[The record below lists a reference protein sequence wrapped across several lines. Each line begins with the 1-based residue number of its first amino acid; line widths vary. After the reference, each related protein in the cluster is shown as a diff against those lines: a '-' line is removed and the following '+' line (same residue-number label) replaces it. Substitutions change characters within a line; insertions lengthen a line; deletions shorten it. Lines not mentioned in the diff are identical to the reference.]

1 MRRFLYACL
10 AVVLIA
16 AVGVDPGL
24 WLASDASVLR
34 LGAAGE
40 YLRREGVTL
49 RSLAASDSEPDS
61 ITFDVRKAP
70 RSTLYVAVTSRAPEQ
85 TPLPSS
91 PVSCAVRLWRLS
103 RPWQHTLAAFDLDLA
118 KSGWQQIRIDFPGS
132 WVGRLSLGCAAS
144 AAETPAVEW
153 AQPVLV
159 PVRTPR
165 APPPLVVLIS
175 LDTMRA
181 DHVEGFGG
189 ADGSTPALRRL
200 GMEGMRF
207 VNATA
212 ESTWTLHSHFAML
225 YSTLLGL
232 PVREAPLRSLADALA
247 DRGFVTT
254 AFTGGGFMS
263 RDFQFHRGF
272 DRFVEYDGR
281 RYLGAEVKMLPEML
295 RDATDLIDRHASLP
309 LFLFLHT
316 YAVHQPTQAEVDWTR
331 AHGEFTPFHPT
342 AAQIDDAR
350 RFYEELVRET
360 DRELAGFFEFLR
372 ALNRRRPVLLVV
384 TSDHGEAFGEH
395 ANFRHGWGPSIG
407 LYEELSRIP
416 LIVWGPGR
424 VPSGKVSDRPVML
437 ADVAPSLLASQGVA
451 VPASMRGDDLWG
463 LWTDAAGESSS
474 PRQPAASLS
483 YTQHQW
489 AMRNATRK
497 LIVGLPPGAPGSV
510 ELYDL
515 AADPGE
521 KRNLAAA
528 APEQV
533 AASKAELRSLLAHF
547 GLSADG
553 SAEGLPACPLC
564 EWDQLAAFW
573 DQAFPSETVAG
584 TEDIHPDTAERL
596 RALGYLN

>member
-1 MRRFLYACL
+1 MRWVGYAC
-10 AVVLIA
+10 AVVALFLV
-16 AVGVDPGL
+16 VGVDPGL
-24 WLASDASVLR
+24 WAIGDALELR
-34 LGAAGE
+34 LGSPGE
-40 YLRREGVTL
+40 YVRHAGVTF
-49 RSLAASDSEPDS
+49 RTVAAPESEPGS
-61 ITFDVRKAP
+61 ITFELRTVP
-70 RSTLYVAVTSRAPEQ
+70 RSTLYVAV
-85 TPLPSS
+85 S
-91 PVSCAVRLWRLS
+91 PKASDESPQPAGTVSCAVRLWRLS
-103 RPWQHTLAAFDLDLA
+103 RPWAQPLATFDLDLA
-118 KSGWQQIRIDFPGS
+118 TVGWKQLPVEFPGS
-132 WVGRLSLGCAAS
+132 WVGRLSVGCTGPAPTA
-144 AAETPAVEW
+144 PAVEW

-159 PVRTPR
+159 PVRRP
-165 APPPLVVLIS
+165 ASPPPLVVLIS

-189 ADGSTPALRRL
+189 AEGSTPALRRL
-200 GMEGMRF
+200 GMEGIRF

-225 YSTLLGL
+225 FSTLLGL
-232 PVREAPLRSLADALA
+232 PVRDAPLRSLADALA

-281 RYLGAEVKMLPEML
+281 RYLGAEVKMLPEIL

-316 YAVHQPTQAEVDWTR
+316 YAVHQPTQVEVDWTR
-331 AHGEFTPFHPT
+331 THGDFTLFHPT

-350 RFYEELVRET
+350 RFYENLVRET

-372 ALNRRRPVLLVV
+372 ELNRRRPVLLVV

-416 LIVWGPGR
+416 FIVWGPGR
-424 VPSGKVSDRPVML
+424 VASGKVLDRPVML
-437 ADVAPSLLASQGVA
+437 ADVAPSLLASQGAA
-451 VPASMRGDDLWG
+451 VPVSMRGDDLWG
-463 LWTDAAGESSS
+463 LWTDAAGERGS
-474 PRQPAASLS
+474 PREPAASLS
-483 YTQHQW
+483 YTQQLW
-489 AMRNATRK
+489 AMRNAKEK
-497 LIVGLPPGAPGSV
+497 LIVGLPPGAPQSV

-515 AADPGE
+515 VADPGE

-528 APEQV
+528 APERV
-533 AASKAELRSLLAHF
+533 AALKAELRSLLAHF

-553 SAEGLPACPLC
+553 SPEGLPACPLC

-573 DQAFPSETVAG
+573 DQAFPSETLAG
-584 TEDIHPDTAERL
+584 SDDIHPDTAERL